1 MKVKWKYSYLKKD
14 MDAIEHTLRQ
24 LVTTEQ
30 PILHAASLKL
40 LEAGG
45 KRFRPVFVILGAK
58 FGKYQLQS
66 IKNVAATLEL
76 IHMASLVHDDVI
88 DEAKLRRGKETI
100 NEEHGNK
107 IAMYAG
113 DFLFARALESMSEI
127 EESKAHQRLADTILE
142 VCLGEIEQIKD
153 KYNFKQNLRCYLRR
167 IKRKTALLISA
178 SCEIGAIASGAELK
192 FQTVLKKYGYYLG
205 MSYQIMDDIL
215 DFTSSDKELGKPA
228 GSDLLQGNIT
238 LPVLFAMENPTLHE
252 KIIKVNEN
260 TSVEYMK
267 SLIEDIKK
275 SGSIDR
281 ARDISDR
288 YLDKALSSIKDLPKG
303 EAKSMLITIAKNIGK
318 RKS

>member
-30 PILHAASLKL
+30 PILHDASLKL

-58 FGKYQLQS
+58 FGNYQLQS

-88 DEAKLRRGKETI
+88 DEAKLRRGKATI
-100 NEEHGNK
+100 NEEYGNK

-127 EESKAHQRLADTILE
+127 EESEAHQRLADTILE

-153 KYNFKQNLRCYLRR
+153 KYNFKQNLRCYLQR

-178 SCEIGAIASGAELK
+178 SCEIGAIASGAESK
-192 FQTVLKKYGYYLG
+192 FQAVLKKYGYYLG

-238 LPVLFAMENPTLHE
+238 LPVLFAMEDPTLHE

-260 TSVEYMK
+260 TSVDYMK

-275 SGSIDR
+275 SGSIER
-281 ARDISDR
+281 ARNISDQ
-288 YLDKALSSIKDLPKG
+288 YLDKALSSTKDLPKG

-318 RKS
+318 RKN

>member
-14 MDAIEHTLRQ
+14 IDAIEHTLRQ
-24 LVTTEQ
+24 LVNTEQ

-58 FGKYQLQS
+58 FGNYQLQT

-100 NEEHGNK
+100 NEQHGNK

-127 EESKAHQRLADTILE
+127 EESEAHQRLADTILE

-153 KYNFKQNLRCYLRR
+153 KYNFKQNLRCYLQR

-178 SCEIGAIASGAELK
+178 SCEIGAIAAGAELK
-192 FQTVLKKYGYYLG
+192 FQTALKKYGYYLG

-252 KIIKVNEN
+252 KIIKVNEK

-275 SGSIDR
+275 NGSIEQ
-281 ARDISDR
+281 ARNISDR

-318 RKS
+318 RKN